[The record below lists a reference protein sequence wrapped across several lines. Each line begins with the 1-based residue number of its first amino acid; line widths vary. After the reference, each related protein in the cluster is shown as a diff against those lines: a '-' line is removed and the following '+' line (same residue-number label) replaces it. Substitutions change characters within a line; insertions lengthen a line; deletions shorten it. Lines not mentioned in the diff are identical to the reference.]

1 MEQGIKEILNM
12 IGVKCINLNDI
23 NGQTVSRDIFL
34 DKLKYLDIVDKI
46 TNLKHFLSSNT
57 ISSLHNNA
65 AYVQQWP
72 LLNLTRQLLKLY
84 KYNMI
89 PIRKSNGYD
98 ADGTKLYKRFF
109 LIKQNIQNKNN

>member
-1 MEQGIKEILNM
+1 MEQGIKEILNI
-12 IGVKCINLNDI
+12 IGLKCINLNDI
-23 NGQTVSRDIFL
+23 DGQMVSRDIFL
-34 DKLKYLDIVDKI
+34 DRSKYLDIVDKI
-46 TNLKHFLSSNT
+46 ANLKQFLSSNT

-84 KYNMI
+84 KYNMV

-98 ADGTKLYKRFF
+98 AAGTKLYKRYF
-109 LIKQNIQNKNN
+109 LIKQNNPNKNN